1 MGDYEEEDI
10 KYGPPGSRKDE
21 YKALPKFNE
30 EKPMIGPKIDGQIKV
45 VYKSFIEGFSN
56 HDDEFAKMEALG
68 LPTGFQFGNMSS
80 DCGRSASNLKTKKQ
94 KKTYYCYVCKIELN
108 SEDTLISHMKG
119 TRHMKKALAQTEGGH
134 PVVQQIENPAPTRK
148 KVCIR
153 LQQKIRETNH
163 KIVGLTFIKEFIACS
178 NSEMEP
184 HYECHL
190 CETKGMSNC
199 MYSHLL
205 GQQHRQNYVDHY
217 SNQDPHMMNLS
228 QAELLRFATEHD
240 ENRPG
245 LEELI
250 ETRFSDDEYPW
261 PDGMEPWLLENGGS
275 GIIPD
280 GARNNYG
287 KTKPKPTMMYTSLKM
302 EFKPD
307 VKRINLSSTFE
318 LASMKGLRSPCS
330 SQEAMKA
337 FEVGKQLLLA
347 SSEKLS
353 MKSELRTLMKTV
365 LKTAD
370 FSLKGILETSGST
383 GYPSTSSTRSPSLNS
398 SWSHDDELRFDSQR
412 ARSKSRSCRAR
423 SKSRSYR
430 SRSKSRS
437 RSRSYR
443 ARSKSRS
450 SKARSRSRSSKARS
464 RSRSLNR
471 ERTRK
476 HEEMNG
482 GHGCYRSL
490 EGESYKRIQGFD
502 NRRGRG
508 NMKK

>member
-1 MGDYEEEDI
+1 M
-10 KYGPPGSRKDE
+10 
-21 YKALPKFNE
+21 
-30 EKPMIGPKIDGQIKV
+30 
-45 VYKSFIEGFSN
+45 
-56 HDDEFAKMEALG
+56 
-68 LPTGFQFGNMSS
+68 
-80 DCGRSASNLKTKKQ
+80 
-94 KKTYYCYVCKIELN
+94 
-108 SEDTLISHMKG
+108 
-119 TRHMKKALAQTEGGH
+119 
-134 PVVQQIENPAPTRK
+134 
-148 KVCIR
+148 
-153 LQQKIRETNH
+153 
-163 KIVGLTFIKEFIACS
+163 
-178 NSEMEP
+178 
-184 HYECHL
+184 
-190 CETKGMSNC
+190 
-199 MYSHLL
+199 MYS
-205 GQQHRQNYVDHY
+205 
-217 SNQDPHMMNLS
+217 
-228 QAELLRFATEHD
+228 
-240 ENRPG
+240 
-245 LEELI
+245 
-250 ETRFSDDEYPW
+250 
-261 PDGMEPWLLENGGS
+261 
-275 GIIPD
+275 
-280 GARNNYG
+280 
-287 KTKPKPTMMYTSLKM
+287 SLKM

-398 SWSHDDELRFDSQR
+398 SWSHDDELRFNSQR

-464 RSRSLNR
+464 RSRR
-471 ERTRK
+471 ERTRE

-502 NRRGRG
+502 NRRGESSDSDRYWRG
-508 NMKK
+508 SRR